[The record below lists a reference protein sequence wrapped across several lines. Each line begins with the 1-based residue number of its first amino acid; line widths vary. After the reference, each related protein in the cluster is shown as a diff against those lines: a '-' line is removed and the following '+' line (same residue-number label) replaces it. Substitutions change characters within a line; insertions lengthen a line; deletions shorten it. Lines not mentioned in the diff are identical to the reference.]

1 MAQANLAHCSNN
13 EGHILLGPSGNYGSA
28 DITVSL
34 FFRADFQQGGDRLF
48 TNNLLDPET
57 SFQVN
62 VAGEGL
68 VVAVN
73 PNESGEFAERTLQT
87 DAGAYDT
94 ALVNNE
100 YGWFHVVASTY
111 GVPDDRAENIQVWV
125 NGVNRTENLVI
136 TNWGWG
142 VDTDFAKIGGRRADP
157 KDSTTHSGAQ
167 DEVAIWLGG
176 VLTDADV
183 QSLWKAATEG
193 VPAVAGDHNANGTL
207 DAGDLDL
214 QAAQMVLNP
223 ATPPAGYDLNGD
235 NKVNYND
242 RLVWLHDLKKTWVGD
257 SNLDDL
263 FTSADFVLAFQA
275 GKYEVAG
282 ANATWVQGDWNGDQF
297 FTSADFVA
305 AFADGG
311 YEAGPRRCRQRRAG
325 TGQHRAGAHWS
336 ARPGRARRRR

>member
-1 MAQANLAHCSNN
+1 MRKYFVVPLSCLLLGAGFASSNAADTPYAVAVKTLQPTYYYQLNEPDATGGVIDAMGHASPGSYNGDYVNGLPRAGCPGPIYLNEGQDGQGQFEYYETAVPGVGGEANLAHCSNN

-28 DITVSL
+28 DITVSM
-34 FFRADFQQGGDRLF
+34 FFLADVQQGGDRLF

-73 PNESGEFAERTLQT
+73 PNETGEFAERTLQT

-167 DEVAIWLGG
+167 DEVAIWLG
-176 VLTDADV
+176 A
-183 QSLWKAATEG
+183 
-193 VPAVAGDHNANGTL
+193 
-207 DAGDLDL
+207 
-214 QAAQMVLNP
+214 
-223 ATPPAGYDLNGD
+223 
-235 NKVNYND
+235 
-242 RLVWLHDLKKTWVGD
+242 
-257 SNLDDL
+257 
-263 FTSADFVLAFQA
+263 
-275 GKYEVAG
+275 
-282 ANATWVQGDWNGDQF
+282 
-297 FTSADFVA
+297 
-305 AFADGG
+305 
-311 YEAGPRRCRQRRAG
+311 C
-325 TGQHRAGAHWS
+325 
-336 ARPGRARRRR
+336 